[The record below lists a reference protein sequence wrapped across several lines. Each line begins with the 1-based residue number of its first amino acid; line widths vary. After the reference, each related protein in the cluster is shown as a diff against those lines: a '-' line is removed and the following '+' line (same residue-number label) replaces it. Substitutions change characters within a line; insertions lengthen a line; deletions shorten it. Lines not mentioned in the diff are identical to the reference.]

1 MSESSG
7 LGGLFDKAK
16 DKIKDLATDE
26 NIDKAA
32 AEVKKRTPDNVD
44 GYVDKAAAEAKKRN
58 DDGPAGRPE
67 SRPGV

>member
-16 DKIKDLATDE
+16 EKAKELATDE

-32 AEVKKRTPDNVD
+32 EQVKKATPDNVD

-58 DDGPAGRPE
+58 DDGPAA
-67 SRPGV
+67 RPGGGPGA

>member
-16 DKIKDLATDE
+16 EKIKDLATDE

-58 DDGPAGRPE
+58 DDGPAA
-67 SRPGV
+67 RPGGGPGA

>member
-16 DKIKDLATDE
+16 DKLKDLATDE

-32 AEVKKRTPDNVD
+32 EQVKKATPDNVD

-58 DDGPAGRPE
+58 DDGPAAG
-67 SRPGV
+67 PGADPGA